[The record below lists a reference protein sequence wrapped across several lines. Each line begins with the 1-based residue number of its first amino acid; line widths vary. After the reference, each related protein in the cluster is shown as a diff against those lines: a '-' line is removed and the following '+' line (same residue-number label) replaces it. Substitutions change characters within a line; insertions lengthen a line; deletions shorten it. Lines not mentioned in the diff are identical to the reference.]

1 MVKGRVRFFFLLFMV
16 GLVAGLLIGLNK
28 VMATS
33 PVDEVSG
40 GEAVASVWYDEHWR
54 AIRAVVSSEDG
65 YDYFNPSTHNDTEV
79 AGRMEQIDDVWITS
93 LYPKMVV
100 TKWRVHGHIHF
111 E

>member
-1 MVKGRVRFFFLLFMV
+1 MVKGRVRFFFLLFIV
-16 GLVAGLLIGLNK
+16 GLVAGLAIGLNK
-28 VMATS
+28 VMAS
-33 PVDEVSG
+33 DPRGERVDEP
-40 GEAVASVWYDEHWR
+40 VASVWYDEHWR
-54 AIRAVVSSEDG
+54 AIDAVVSSEDG

-79 AGRMEQIDDVWITS
+79 AGKMEEINDVWITT